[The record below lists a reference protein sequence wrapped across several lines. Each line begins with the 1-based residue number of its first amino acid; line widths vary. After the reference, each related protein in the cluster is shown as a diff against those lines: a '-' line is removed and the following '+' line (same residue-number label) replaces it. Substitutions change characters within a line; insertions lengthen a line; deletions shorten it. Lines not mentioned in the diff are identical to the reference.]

1 MKSHISSDPSRK
13 KVWKEETREM
23 EIFGKKYIVS
33 YPKLTDP
40 RIVQISVLTLVNI
53 LGQTVFNFF
62 VNPLQLLLLI
72 ITCVL
77 LDIYFT
83 YNTKKILVF
92 PTSGLITSL
101 SLGLLM
107 ETGRGVQGSMKY
119 TLYILAGML
128 AIGSKYFLTYKGK
141 HIFNP
146 SNFAVVILL
155 ALYGYSVNIN
165 PNEWPTSFWLLI
177 PIIIIGTRLII
188 KAKVVSAAL
197 SFFAAELVLYAFS
210 YLGGSS
216 WSHGVSSDGL
226 VLLSPSLYIFT
237 FYMITDPRTAP
248 RNWEAKILYGI
259 SIGALHWTFASLG
272 LGSISLFLGLFV
284 TCIFVPVLEK
294 VAAEVVG
301 IYTYIH

>member
-1 MKSHISSDPSRK
+1 MNHQIHPDASRK

-23 EIFGKKYIVS
+23 KILGKKYIVS
-33 YPKLTDP
+33 YPKITDP
-40 RIVQISVLTLVNI
+40 RIVQISVLTFVNI
-53 LGQTVFNFF
+53 LGQTVFNFY
-62 VNPLQLLLLI
+62 VNPIQLLLLVC
-72 ITCVL
+72 TCVF
-77 LDIYFT
+77 LDVYFT
-83 YNTKKILVF
+83 YVTKKILVF

-107 ETGRGVQGSMKY
+107 ETGRGVQGSLKY
-119 TLYILAGML
+119 TLFILAGML

-146 SNFAVVILL
+146 SNFAIVILL
-155 ALYGYSVNIN
+155 AVFGYSVNIN
-165 PNEWPTSFWLLI
+165 PNEWPTSFWLLL
-177 PIIIIGTRLII
+177 PIIIIGSRLII

-210 YLGGSS
+210 FLGGAA

-248 RNWEAKILYGI
+248 RNFEAKILYGI
-259 SIGALHWTFASLG
+259 CIGALHWVFASLG
-272 LGSISLFLGLFV
+272 LGSISLFLGLFIA
-284 TCIFVPVLEK
+284 CMMVPLLEK
-294 VAAEVVG
+294 LAAEAVG
-301 IYTYIH
+301 IFTYIH